1 MSRTLVVRGKH
12 VIRPGSSGP
21 ASIHIQDG
29 VITAIDKFDSA
40 PAGIELVDAGD
51 DVVMPGLV
59 DTHVHLNEPGRTEW
73 EGFATGTAA
82 AAAGGVTT
90 VLDMPLNSVPATTK
104 PKALEKKRGSAAG
117 QCHVDV
123 GFLAGLVPGNMGEL
137 AELWD
142 DGVFGFKCF
151 LVPSGVKEFRHITPS
166 GLRAAMPALA
176 ELHAPVLVH
185 AELPESIDAATK

>member
-1 MSRTLVVRGKH
+1 
-12 VIRPGSSGP
+12 
-21 ASIHIQDG
+21 
-29 VITAIDKFDSA
+29 
-40 PAGIELVDAGD
+40 
-51 DVVMPGLV
+51 
-59 DTHVHLNEPGRTEW
+59 
-73 EGFATGTAA
+73 ATGTAA

-90 VLDMPLNSVPATTK
+90 VLDMPLNNVPATTK
-104 PKALEKKRGSAAG
+104 PKALEKKRASAAG

-185 AELPESIDAATK
+185 AELPESIDAATKELRGRDASAYSTYLASRPPTAEVQAVQLVVDLARRF